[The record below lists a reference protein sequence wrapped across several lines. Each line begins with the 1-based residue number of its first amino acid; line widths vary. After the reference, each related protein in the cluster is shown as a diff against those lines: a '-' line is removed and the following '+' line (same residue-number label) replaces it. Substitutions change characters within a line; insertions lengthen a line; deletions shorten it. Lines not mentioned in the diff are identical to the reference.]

1 MAVGGDGTARLPDG
15 RRLGFTEWGDPGG
28 DVVLSFH
35 GGGTCRLFVVGGD
48 DRAAAL
54 GVRVI
59 GVDRPGFGLSDHQP
73 GRTTPDWP
81 ADVAALLDA
90 REIDRCAVIGVSAGG
105 RYALACG
112 AAPVLAGRVAAVGVV
127 AGALPPEWYPG
138 DDLVA
143 LAAAD
148 RGAAAEAARDAV
160 AAIAADVDAAVA
172 AAAGRPGPDGG
183 VLSRPAVRD
192 LFAASY
198 REAFRNGLDGP
209 ALDLLLTNSPWGF
222 DLADV
227 AVPVRWWHGTRD
239 WLTSPPDV
247 RRALRSVPDAELTVI
262 RGAGHSVGVDIGADV
277 LGRLAA
283 DLRDGTG

>member
-1 MAVGGDGTARLPDG
+1 VRGC
-15 RRLGFTEWGDPGG
+15 RRG
-28 DVVLSFH
+28 
-35 GGGTCRLFVVGGD
+35 
-48 DRAAAL
+48 A
-54 GVRVI
+54 
-59 GVDRPGFGLSDHQP
+59 
-73 GRTTPDWP
+73 GRT
-81 ADVAALLDA
+81 
-90 REIDRCAVIGVSAGG
+90 S
-105 RYALACG
+105 
-112 AAPVLAGRVAAVGVV
+112 
-127 AGALPPEWYPG
+127 PEWYPG
-138 DDLVA
+138 DGEQVE

-148 RGAAAEAARDAV
+148 RGAAAQAARDAV

-172 AAAGRPGPDGG
+172 AAAGRPGPDGE

-192 LFAASY
+192 LFAASF
-198 REAFRNGLDGP
+198 REAFRGGLDGP

-239 WLTSPPDV
+239 WLTSPDDV